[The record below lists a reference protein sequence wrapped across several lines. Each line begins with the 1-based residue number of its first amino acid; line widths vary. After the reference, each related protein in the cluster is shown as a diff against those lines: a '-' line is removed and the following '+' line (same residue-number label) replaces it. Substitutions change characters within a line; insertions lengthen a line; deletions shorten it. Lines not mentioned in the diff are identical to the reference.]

1 MRSLVLVYD
10 AASYKDDEYDADVA
24 DDADGDGHDTGDAN
38 DGGGDGDDAGGGGGA
53 AAEFTMGIIM
63 MMMTTVMMIVVTKA
77 VGRGGCLF
85 LKGCPAAAHR
95 AQQKQRKDW
104 IFPFPIFLYFSTGL
118 F

>member
-1 MRSLVLVYD
+1 MRGLVLVYD

-38 DGGGDGDDAGGGGGA
+38 DGGGDGDDAGGGGGG
-53 AAEFTMGIIM
+53 AAEFTMGMIM

-85 LKGCPAAAHR
+85 LKGCPAPAHWR
-95 AQQKQRKDW
+95 GKARKIGSC
-104 IFPFPIFLYFSTGL
+104 IFHFSLFLPSCL
-118 F
+118 L